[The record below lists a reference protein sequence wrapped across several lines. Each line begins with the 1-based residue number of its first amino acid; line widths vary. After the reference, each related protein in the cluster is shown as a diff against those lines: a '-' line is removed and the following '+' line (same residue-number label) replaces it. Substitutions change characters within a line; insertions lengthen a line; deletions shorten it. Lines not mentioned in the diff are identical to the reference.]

1 MTVYNAMN
9 TTYNKSLSFRSHY
22 YRTNNSWVNGSGT
35 MYYNDG
41 GSNTFEGIRLFPSG
55 GNFNKGQIK
64 VYGVVD
70 S

>member
-22 YRTNNSWVNGSGT
+22 YRTGNQWVNGSGT
-35 MYYNDG
+35 MYLNDG
-41 GSNTFEGIRLFPSG
+41 GSNTFEGVRLFPSG
-55 GNFNKGQIK
+55 GNFDKGQIK